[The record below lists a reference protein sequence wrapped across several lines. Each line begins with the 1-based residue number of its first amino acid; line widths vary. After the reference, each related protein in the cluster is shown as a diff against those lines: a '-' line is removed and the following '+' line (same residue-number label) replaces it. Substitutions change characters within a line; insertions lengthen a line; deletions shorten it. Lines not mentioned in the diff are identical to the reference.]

1 MFLQRNFIP
10 SMSHTL
16 CDVKNFF
23 QLDFHNP
30 AVNTFFTAT
39 KIFSHS
45 RCNNGWYI
53 GKIFCSFI
61 LSISL
66 YHHLVKRK
74 RFFTRQLYNSR
85 ITHIVWHEKT
95 FLIFLLLFR
104 IYHSRVFTIWTL
116 GKYFYIKILSTP
128 RVHHLNSWKNFH
140 NKK

>member
-1 MFLQRNFIP
+1 MIVFLFAFTFLKSSFCLNLFSTFYISTPPYFYSYIVVRTTFVHSGMFLQRNFIP

-45 RCNNGWYI
+45 RFINGWYI
-53 GKIFCSFI
+53 GKLFCSFI

-66 YHHLVKRK
+66 YQHLVKRK
-74 RFFTRQLYNSR
+74 RFLQDNFIILASHTLCDTR
-85 ITHIVWHEKT
+85 K
-95 FLIFLLLFR
+95 LF
-104 IYHSRVFTIWTL
+104 
-116 GKYFYIKILSTP
+116 
-128 RVHHLNSWKNFH
+128 
-140 NKK
+140 